1 MEISLNVIA
10 HSGII
15 AHGGDFLFLSRKER
29 HHFKKF
35 FIRGVLGLSDRLR
48 LGPDCGGYVLMSFDG
63 ETGVEEVLGKGAREW
78 MKFVCKLFLR
88 FWGDCDGGE
97 SSLRE
102 E

>member
-1 MEISLNVIA
+1 MEICLNVIV

-63 ETGVEEVLGKGAREW
+63 ESERLVLR
-78 MKFVCKLFLR
+78 KFWAKEQEN
-88 FWGDCDGGE
+88 G
-97 SSLRE
+97 
-102 E
+102 